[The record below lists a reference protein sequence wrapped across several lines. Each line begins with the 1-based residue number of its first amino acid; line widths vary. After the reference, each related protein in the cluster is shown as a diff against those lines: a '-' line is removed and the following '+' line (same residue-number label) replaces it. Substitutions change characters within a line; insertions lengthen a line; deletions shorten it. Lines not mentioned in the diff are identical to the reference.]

1 MWVWA
6 QWVQPH
12 GGTCLMR
19 RAHKCLSISWWVV
32 KQFLLPYENM
42 SCMFP
47 VILFTPP
54 LCILFI
60 RCYLMQSRLM
70 IPAADSHRK
79 GIKISVD
86 WLHAELK
93 WSQGLATAPHP
104 HPIWAESHQTRSQ
117 HVHERTLTPPVSL
130 FTATFHAV
138 HWGQPHVQRNRLR
151 GVWISLPHH
160 HGAVCAGHHRNVQRA
175 QQVSPELVSE

>member
-1 MWVWA
+1 
-6 QWVQPH
+6 
-12 GGTCLMR
+12 
-19 RAHKCLSISWWVV
+19 
-32 KQFLLPYENM
+32 
-42 SCMFP
+42 
-47 VILFTPP
+47 
-54 LCILFI
+54 
-60 RCYLMQSRLM
+60 M
-70 IPAADSHRK
+70 IPAADRHRK

-93 WSQGLATAPHP
+93 WSQGLAAAP

-117 HVHERTLTPPVSL
+117 HTMHERTLTPPVSL

-151 GVWISLPHH
+151 GVWISLPHN

-175 QQVSPELVSE
+175 QQVSRLQSWRQSKRALNVTNVRNLLKESDAVFQRDRAPFEEERSVPERPRPSQTSAVHCLNNWFLFLCPPPEECA